1 MPKPKIIGSAPVLL
15 VKDVVAS
22 ANYYRDK
29 VGFNYDRFWEEPPG
43 FCILDRDGFQLMLKQ
58 VEDEKLIVPH
68 YKVVKNMWNV
78 YFWVDDADKLY
89 HELKN
94 LGATIDY
101 ELCNQPYGCREF
113 GIQDLDGYDIAF
125 AHELGTTHLCEPS
138 GSIVEPPGNGGPVL
152 HAMDQAPDRLDDD
165 LSVSTLR
172 EEGIDPKPTSDM
184 LAAIRNGEYT
194 KLDSVL
200 ISRNGKLILESYF
213 NGYERE
219 TKHDMRSSFKSVT
232 SALAGI
238 AIDKGLIQD
247 PNQAISKYFADY
259 WSNIRIDAVQ
269 KQHISLTHLLTMTSG
284 FDAEESAG
292 IGPYREDDM
301 FRSNDWIRFTLDLPM
316 AHDPGTHFSYNSSS
330 TFLIGEIVSRVA
342 QESLP
347 EFAKKN
353 LFEPLGI
360 DSYCWTLTPKKRA
373 VAQGCFFIRPRD
385 MLKIG
390 QLFLNQGRWNKQRVI
405 SAHWVEEST
414 KSYMDILDNNG
425 ENQSRQD
432 GYGYQWWTRCENDST
447 FDHYFASGNGGQRI
461 HIFPHLNMV
470 VVFTGSH
477 YNNTIGHRQPNEILE
492 RYILSAVQAIS

>member
-1 MPKPKIIGSAPVLL
+1 
-15 VKDVVAS
+15 
-22 ANYYRDK
+22 
-29 VGFNYDRFWEEPPG
+29 
-43 FCILDRDGFQLMLKQ
+43 
-58 VEDEKLIVPH
+58 
-68 YKVVKNMWNV
+68 
-78 YFWVDDADKLY
+78 
-89 HELKN
+89 
-94 LGATIDY
+94 
-101 ELCNQPYGCREF
+101 
-113 GIQDLDGYDIAF
+113 
-125 AHELGTTHLCEPS
+125 
-138 GSIVEPPGNGGPVL
+138 
-152 HAMDQAPDRLDDD
+152 
-165 LSVSTLR
+165 
-172 EEGIDPKPTSDM
+172 
-184 LAAIRNGEYT
+184 
-194 KLDSVL
+194 
-200 ISRNGKLILESYF
+200 
-213 NGYERE
+213 
-219 TKHDMRSSFKSVT
+219 
-232 SALAGI
+232 
-238 AIDKGLIQD
+238 
-247 PNQAISKYFADY
+247 
-259 WSNIRIDAVQ
+259 
-269 KQHISLTHLLTMTSG
+269 
-284 FDAEESAG
+284 
-292 IGPYREDDM
+292 
-301 FRSNDWIRFTLDLPM
+301 M

-373 VAQGCFFIRPRD
+373 VAQGSFFIRPRD

-405 SAHWVEEST
+405 STRWVEEST

-492 RYILSAVQAIS
+492 RYILSAVKAISWFQTLIPSVWASVFGQEPTLRINSITPVSDTRLTFVSGDIIRLQDHGIPEKLAIGGWRYERCRNSWRWLCLWCGTL

>member
-15 VKDVVAS
+15 VRDVVAS

-29 VGFNYDRFWEEPPG
+29 VGFNYDRFWGEPPG
-43 FCILDRDGFQLMLKQ
+43 FCILDRDGFHLMLKQ

-125 AHELGTTHLCEPS
+125 AQETGTTLLCEPN
-138 GSIVEPPGNGGPVL
+138 GSRIEPPGDGGAEL
-152 HAMDQAPDRLDDD
+152 HGIDQAPDLLNDG
-165 LSVSTLR
+165 LPVSTLL
-172 EEGIDPKPTSDM
+172 EEGIDPKPIGDM
-184 LAAIRNGEYT
+184 LAVIRSGEYT

-200 ISRNGKLILESYF
+200 IARNGKLILESYF
-213 NGYERE
+213 NGYDRD
-219 TKHDMRSSFKSVT
+219 TKHDTRSSFKSVT

-238 AIDKGLIQD
+238 AVDKGLIPD
-247 PNQAISKYFADY
+247 LNQAISRYFPDY
-259 WSNIRIDAVQ
+259 WPDIQVDIEQ
-269 KQHISLTHLLTMTSG
+269 KQRISLIHLLTMTAG
-284 FDAEESAG
+284 FDAEENFG
-292 IGPYREDDM
+292 IGPFREDDM
-301 FRSNDWIRFTLDLPM
+301 CQSSDWIRFSLDLPM
-316 AHDPGTHFSYNSSS
+316 AHDPGTRFSYNSST

-353 LFEPLGI
+353 LFEPLDI
-360 DSYCWTLTPKKRA
+360 ESYCWTLTPKKRA
-373 VAQGCFFIRPRD
+373 VAQGSFFIRPRD

-405 SAHWVEEST
+405 SARWVEEST
-414 KSYMDILDNNG
+414 KSYMDIQDNNG
-425 ENQSRQD
+425 ENQSRQN
-432 GYGYQWWTRCENDST
+432 GYGYQWWTRCENDT
-447 FDHYFASGNGGQRI
+447 AFDHYFASGNGGQRI
-461 HIFPHLNMV
+461 HIFPHPNMV

-477 YNNTIGHRQPNEILE
+477 YNNTIGHRQTNEILE